1 MCETHLFDFDGDLYG
16 RRMSVRLKSFLRAE
30 RKFSGLE
37 ELKEQIAKDASDARQ
52 ILPATQKI
60 A

>member
-1 MCETHLFDFDGDLYG
+1 
-16 RRMSVRLKSFLRAE
+16 LKSFLRAE